1 MKVTNRR
8 FTEIINGNKQFVIP
22 IFQRDY
28 SWTEQQCHQMWDDI
42 LRAGRNDG
50 GHFLGSIVYVE
61 ANAADAVFQD
71 WLVIDGQQR
80 LASLTLLLTALRDH
94 ITETGWSGTEDSP
107 NVDRIND
114 YFIKNNLETG
124 DRNYKLMLRRSD
136 NLTLRNLVDG
146 KAPGDGCSELI
157 VEAYECFKDHLR
169 DPQCDLDSVYR
180 GVNRLNV
187 VDVVLERPSD
197 NPQLVFES
205 MNSTGVDLSQSDLVR
220 NYLLMGLNEA
230 EQTGLYDEYWRG
242 IEDLFKISS
251 EAFDSFLR
259 DYIALRKRFTQPM
272 RLDRVYEEFKIFWRP
287 DGKKSLENL
296 LQDIARFAR
305 PYASFRGLAS
315 GQPEWLAGAMR
326 NMRKLGTTPGLLV
339 MRLYDNHERNL
350 LSQEEFIRAVAL
362 IESYILRRDVVG
374 LSARNYWSVF
384 ARVARDS
391 ELRFESFRV
400 AVALLQG
407 NNRFPND
414 EEFRRILEERDLY
427 GLKSCKHILDRLEN
441 AGQREPS
448 PVHNYSIEHIMPQG
462 ITEIDEWK
470 RMLGGD
476 WQKIHHEWVHRLG
489 NLTLTAYN
497 SRYSNRPFEDKKA
510 MEGGFGQSAVRLNEH
525 VRNQDKWTAAQMSER
540 SKRLA
545 EHALK
550 IWPYHEVDQAAIR
563 QADIREL
570 RARADER
577 TPDSL
582 EMNDDVRRLIGAVR
596 QTVYELDD
604 IIEIVEHK
612 SVCCYGPEFF
622 AELLPMKYYV
632 RVILP
637 LDFDEVE
644 IPDGLDVHDASS
656 WKFVP
661 NRVHIDCDLLVNI
674 RQENEVTKVMPM
686 IRQAFHRQG
695 L

>member
-1 MKVTNRR
+1 MLDDGMGNGRTDRPVGAIFVGDEKGAGGVDR
-8 FTEIINGNKQFVIP
+8 FADEAENAPPGQVIGDS
-22 IFQRDY
+22 RD
-28 SWTEQQCHQMWDDI
+28 
-42 LRAGRNDG
+42 
-50 GHFLGSIVYVE
+50 
-61 ANAADAVFQD
+61 
-71 WLVIDGQQR
+71 
-80 LASLTLLLTALRDH
+80 
-94 ITETGWSGTEDSP
+94 DSP
-107 NVDRIND
+107 APFDRAD
-114 YFIKNNLETG
+114 DRRLPGAAATG
-124 DRNYKLMLRRSD
+124 
-136 NLTLRNLVDG
+136 G
-146 KAPGDGCSELI
+146 GGE
-157 VEAYECFKDHLR
+157 
-169 DPQCDLDSVYR
+169 
-180 GVNRLNV
+180 G
-187 VDVVLERPSD
+187 
-197 NPQLVFES
+197 
-205 MNSTGVDLSQSDLVR
+205 
-220 NYLLMGLNEA
+220 
-230 EQTGLYDEYWRG
+230 
-242 IEDLFKISS
+242 
-251 EAFDSFLR
+251 
-259 DYIALRKRFTQPM
+259 
-272 RLDRVYEEFKIFWRP
+272 
-287 DGKKSLENL
+287 
-296 LQDIARFAR
+296 
-305 PYASFRGLAS
+305 
-315 GQPEWLAGAMR
+315 
-326 NMRKLGTTPGLLV
+326 
-339 MRLYDNHERNL
+339 
-350 LSQEEFIRAVAL
+350 
-362 IESYILRRDVVG
+362 ESYILRRDVVG

-384 ARVARDS
+384 ARVAHDS

-497 SRYSNRPFEDKKA
+497 SMYSNRPFESKKA

-525 VRNQDKWTAAQMSER
+525 IRNQDKWTAAQMSER

-563 QADIREL
+563 QAHIREL
-570 RARADER
+570 RTRADER

-596 QTVYELDD
+596 QTVCELDD

-644 IPDGLDVHDASS
+644 VPDGLDVHDASS

-661 NRVHIDCDLLVNI
+661 NRVHTDCDLLVNI
-674 RQENEVTKVMPM
+674 RQENEVTKAMPM